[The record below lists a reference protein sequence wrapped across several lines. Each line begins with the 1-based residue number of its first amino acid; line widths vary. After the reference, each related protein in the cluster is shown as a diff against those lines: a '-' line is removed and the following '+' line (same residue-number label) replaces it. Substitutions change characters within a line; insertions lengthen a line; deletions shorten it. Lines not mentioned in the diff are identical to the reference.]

1 MLCSTQRMG
10 IRFCLN
16 EKGELIDSKESKD
29 LTALCRVCG
38 EPVKREEDFQLFQH
52 IDNQCEH
59 LVLSEVC
66 ERLTSLLSSEL
77 QLSIPIDYSC
87 TNSLPVE
94 LNHCTLLVDNDN
106 RPLIELTLLD
116 NQAIYLTIALEDSE
130 VDQKQIHQLRTRFE
144 SVIEVNLSNLAVP
157 STDFTTYL
165 KENVL
170 NSLFHKRCSWLSF
183 NPLHPLTRNIASL
196 EHSSIES
203 EQQSALTQLEQINE
217 KINLANGTLDRIK
230 ADTETAQHNLTR
242 YQNEKRKYDLH
253 RNIEDLKKQ
262 EKDLLTKISS
272 LKRQRSELYN
282 GTTSSKISEEITE
295 LRQTYATG
303 KRLIEDQRREKRSL
317 NTEIKQLKEQIE
329 ASNQDIINAKWL
341 RRVLERFDCTFGN
354 LEQELTQ
361 IVQLSESIEDYENR
375 SNRARDA
382 LSELES
388 KVEKKQK
395 DLSDALKGIEY
406 YNKEKFKLFREH
418 KKLKDLVEN
427 GDV

>member
-52 IDNQCEH
+52 IDKQCEH

-66 ERLTSLLSSEL
+66 ERLTSLLSDEL
-77 QLSIPIDYSC
+77 RLSIPIDYSC
-87 TNSLPVE
+87 TNSIPVE
-94 LNHCTLLVDNDN
+94 LSHCSLLVDTDT

-130 VDQKQIHQLRTRFE
+130 VDQKQIRQLRTRFE

-170 NSLFHKRCSWLSF
+170 NSQFQKRCSWLSF
-183 NPLHPLTRNIASL
+183 NPLHPLARNIASL

-203 EQQSALTQLEQINE
+203 EQQRALSELEQINE
-217 KINLANGTLDRIK
+217 RVNLANGTLHRIK

-253 RNIEDLKKQ
+253 INIEDLKKQ
-262 EKDLLTKISS
+262 EQDLLTKVSN

-282 GTTSSKISEEITE
+282 GKTSSKISEEITE

-329 ASNQDIINAKWL
+329 SSDQDILNAKWL
-341 RRVLERFDCTFGN
+341 KRVLERFDCTFGD

-375 SNRARDA
+375 SNRARNA

-395 DLSDALKGIEY
+395 DLSEALKGIEY

>member
-1 MLCSTQRMG
+1 MLYSTQRMG

-52 IDNQCEH
+52 IDKQCEH

-66 ERLTSLLSSEL
+66 ERLISLLSGDL
-77 QLSIPIDYSC
+77 QLPIPIDYSC
-87 TNSLPVE
+87 TNSISVE
-94 LNHCTLLVDNDN
+94 LSHCSLLVDTDT

-116 NQAIYLTIALEDSE
+116 NQTIYLTIALEDSE

-170 NSLFHKRCSWLSF
+170 NSQFHKRCSWLSF

-203 EQQSALTQLEQINE
+203 EQQSALIQLEQINE
-217 KINLANGTLDRIK
+217 KINLANGTLERIK
-230 ADTETAQHNLTR
+230 ADTEMAQHNLTR

-253 RNIEDLKKQ
+253 RNIEDLKQ
-262 EKDLLTKISS
+262 TENSLLTEISK
-272 LKRQRSELYN
+272 LRRKKSELYN
-282 GTTSSKISEEITE
+282 GTATSRLNQKVEE
-295 LRQTYATG
+295 LRDTYATG
-303 KRLIEDQRREKRSL
+303 LLHIA
-317 NTEIKQLKEQIE
+317 KQSKEKEQLATDVSRLKKQIE
-329 ASNQDIINAKWL
+329 TSKQDINSAKWL
-341 RRVLERFDCTFGN
+341 KRVLERFDCTFGD

-375 SNRARDA
+375 SNRARNA
-382 LSELES
+382 LSALES
-388 KVEKKQK
+388 KIEKKHKELQ
-395 DLSDALKGIEY
+395 DTLDGIEY
-406 YNKEKFKLFREH
+406 YKKEKFQLFRDN
-418 KKLKDLVEN
+418 KALKDLVVN